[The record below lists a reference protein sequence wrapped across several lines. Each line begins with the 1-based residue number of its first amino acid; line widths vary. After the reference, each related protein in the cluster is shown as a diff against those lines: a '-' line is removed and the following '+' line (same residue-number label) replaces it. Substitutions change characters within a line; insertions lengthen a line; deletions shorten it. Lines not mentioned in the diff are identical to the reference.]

1 MKLLYYYISIKIIV
15 TEVRSIKDLVYIDNL
30 DQVKALSDPL
40 RVNIIT
46 ALGAQKKNAQQ
57 VADILGISR
66 TRIHYHLNIL
76 EEMGFI
82 EVVDT
87 DIINGIVQKYY
98 LPKAQAFVP
107 APTIFQNLFSDEF
120 VEYDIDSSKKA
131 DFMADFEKLIDKY
144 KTNDSSGTKIILNC
158 FNK

>member
-1 MKLLYYYISIKIIV
+1 MI
-15 TEVRSIKDLVYIDNL
+15 SIKDLVYIDDL
-30 DQVKALSDPL
+30 DHVKALSDPL
-40 RVNIIT
+40 RVSIIT
-46 ALGAQKKNAQQ
+46 VLGTKKKNTQQ
-57 VADILGISR
+57 VADILGVNR

-98 LPKAQAFVP
+98 LPTAQAFVP

-120 VEYDIDSSKKA
+120 IEYNIDSSRKA
-131 DFMADFEKLIDKY
+131 DFLDDFNKLIAKY
-144 KTNDSSGTKIILNC
+144 KSEDSNSSKIILNC
-158 FNK
+158 FDK